1 MTITDNTVKAPLNWS
16 LIALIAFCLAVY
28 IPLIM
33 YGGIIVDDW
42 GDIAHNLDCNGF
54 FHCYQTWFP
63 LFSNRPLAP
72 LPITASTFLFGT
84 FLFGMIVPFQFDT
97 TQ

>member
-33 YGGIIVDDW
+33 HGGIIVDDW

-54 FHCYQTWFP
+54 FHCYQFGSRYFP
-63 LFSNRPLAP
+63 IDLWPRCQLLQALFCLA
-72 LPITASTFLFGT
+72 LFLMAT
-84 FLFGMIVPFQFDT
+84 
-97 TQ
+97 